1 MSDSELEHPG
11 LKPDERELVA
21 RIVQYKGKRNN
32 IRLERIFWNTLERM
46 AEEREVKLNVLI
58 NEFITSDE
66 AGKNYTAY
74 LRFLAISWLDQKL
87 TVANDRL
94 FLRNTEVWAVLQ
106 ATELPAFVFSETSSV
121 SRYNSAF
128 QNWLWDN
135 IKDFKHDVD
144 IARIRISFR
153 RAFTVLNDGL
163 HQRNGILK
171 REKAAILL
179 PGFVFPITM
188 NLVALNNYSEEGHV
202 FMGVFNPKPPENTEA
217 EKSD

>member
-1 MSDSELEHPG
+1 ML
-11 LKPDERELVA
+11 LPDPNTEAETDDGRELVS

-32 IRLERIFWNTLERM
+32 IRLEVIFWDILARM
-46 AEEREVKLNVLI
+46 AAERECKLNVLV
-58 NEFITSDE
+58 NEYITSDQ

-74 LRFLAISWLDQKL
+74 LRFLAVSWLNQKL
-87 TVANDRL
+87 ATANDRL

-128 QNWLWDN
+128 QNWLWEN
-135 IKDFKHDVD
+135 IKDFKQDVD

-163 HQRNGILK
+163 NQRSGILK
-171 REKAAILL
+171 KEKGAILL

-188 NLVALNNYSEEGHV
+188 NLVALNNYSEEGRV
-202 FMGVFNPKPPENTEA
+202 FMGIFNPKIGDS
-217 EKSD
+217 SD